1 MPPSRLHALFQD
13 QLANGRALVQLLESE
28 AQALSLRDVDAIEG
42 HTAEKQR
49 LAGALA
55 ELARSVTELLPQQ
68 DPSELNSSI
77 DNDPALKAL
86 WEETKS
92 VLATA
97 HALNQANGK
106 TVGLSLNHVTRT
118 LRVLTTG
125 SDKPPNSVYSA
136 SGKVDAGAKR
146 SRRVV
151 KV

>member
-1 MPPSRLHALFQD
+1 MPSSRLHTLLQD

-28 AQALSLRDVDAIEG
+28 AQALSLRDIKAIEG
-42 HTAEKQR
+42 YTAEKQR

-55 ELARSVTELLPQQ
+55 ELARSLTQLLAQP
-68 DPSELNSSI
+68 DPSGRNAAI
-77 DNDPALKAL
+77 DNDPVLKAA

-97 HALNQANGK
+97 HTLNQANGK
-106 TVGLSLNHVTRT
+106 TVGLSLNHVART

-125 SDKPPNSVYSA
+125 SDKPQNPVYSA
-136 SGKVDAGAKR
+136 SGRVDTGADR

-151 KV
+151 TV